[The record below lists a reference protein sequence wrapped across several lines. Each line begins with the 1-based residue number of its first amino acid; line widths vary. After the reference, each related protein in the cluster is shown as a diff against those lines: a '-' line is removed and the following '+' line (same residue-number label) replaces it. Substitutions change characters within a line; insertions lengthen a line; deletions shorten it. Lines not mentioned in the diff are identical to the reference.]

1 MASAYKVYENKGFV
15 YKIITKEESDCCYVG
30 STTTSLA
37 KRFSRHK
44 SSYSCWKNGTT
55 GKTQVFDIFDEFGS
69 DNCKIVLLEIK
80 EPPYIKQE
88 LLQLEQ
94 KWIDELDC
102 VNKKPSFR
110 SEEERKE
117 YLKKYNKQP
126 DVILMNRE
134 SDKRCR
140 DKPEHKKRKKEYMN
154 EYRKEYN
161 DILPTLKGGVSCL

>member
-37 KRFSRHK
+37 KRFSKHK
-44 SSYSCWKNGTT
+44 ISYSCWKNGTA

-126 DVILMNRE
+126 DVILMNRGCK
-134 SDKRCR
+134 KRYN
-140 DKPEHKKRKKEYMN
+140 DKPEIKEKRN
-154 EYRKEYN
+154 
-161 DILPTLKGGVSCL
+161 T